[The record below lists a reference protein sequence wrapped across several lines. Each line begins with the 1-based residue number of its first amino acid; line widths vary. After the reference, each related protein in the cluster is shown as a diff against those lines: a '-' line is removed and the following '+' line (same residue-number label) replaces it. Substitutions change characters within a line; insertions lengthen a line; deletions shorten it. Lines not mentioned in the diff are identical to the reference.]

1 MPDQAPDQHSPL
13 WGITDC
19 FWGSRIPRLCGS
31 ALEAS
36 AYSFSSLLLGAP
48 HQGPLLPKI
57 QMKNF
62 LLLVSLC
69 FFGSARGECCLLA
82 LGGHGEASLRPL
94 KTEDQHLSYPSDS
107 EVGVAEQVQLW
118 ELLNRLIPPSQWLH
132 HQRLAWHSPI
142 PNTFSHST
150 LYLTLCEVRRQA

>member
-1 MPDQAPDQHSPL
+1 MPIRHPISTAH
-13 WGITDC
+13 C
-19 FWGSRIPRLCGS
+19 EESRIVSEVLEFPDCGS

-36 AYSFSSLLLGAP
+36 ACSFPSLLLGAP

-69 FFGSARGECCLLA
+69 FLGSAGGESCLLA
-82 LGGHGEASLRPL
+82 LGRHGEASLRPL

-107 EVGVAEQVQLW
+107 EVGVAEQVQL
-118 ELLNRLIPPSQWLH
+118 
-132 HQRLAWHSPI
+132 
-142 PNTFSHST
+142 
-150 LYLTLCEVRRQA
+150 